1 MRTPSLL
8 PEAAYAQSVVI
19 DGSDRTCDVRSVT
32 AIVRAVP
39 SKRTGSMEV
48 VSVDIVLVAV
58 VIVVLALLA
67 VLLGLV
73 DPHVSGQI
81 LVGIVHGLVD
91 DGNDD
96 VAATGF
102 ELPCGSDVDI
112 GTGYGTTRNL
122 RIARIDVVPLQR
134 QARIVELILDGTRHI
149 RDIVQIDY
157 ARL

>member
-1 MRTPSLL
+1 M
-8 PEAAYAQSVVI
+8 
-19 DGSDRTCDVRSVT
+19 T

-39 SKRTGSMEV
+39 SERTGSVEV

-73 DPHVSGQI
+73 DPHVSSQI

-96 VAATGF
+96 VAVTGF